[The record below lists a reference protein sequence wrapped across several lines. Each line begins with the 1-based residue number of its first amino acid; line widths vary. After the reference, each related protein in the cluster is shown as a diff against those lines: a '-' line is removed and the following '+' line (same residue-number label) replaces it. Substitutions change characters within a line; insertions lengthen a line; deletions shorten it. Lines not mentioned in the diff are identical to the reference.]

1 VRKRASTKRNL
12 PNGNEAINLGTHP
25 ESRAVTPPG
34 AVRKSGGDWLDVNSS
49 QFI

>member
-12 PNGNEAINLGTHP
+12 PNGNEAMNLGTHP
-25 ESRAVTPPG
+25 ESPAVTPPR
-34 AVRKSGGDWLDVNSS
+34 ADRKSGGDWLDVNRS